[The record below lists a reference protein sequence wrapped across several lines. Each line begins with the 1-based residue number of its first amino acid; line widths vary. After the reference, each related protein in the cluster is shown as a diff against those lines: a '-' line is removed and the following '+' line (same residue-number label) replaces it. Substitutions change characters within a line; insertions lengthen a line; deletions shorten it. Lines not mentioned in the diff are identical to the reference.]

1 MTTLPVDNYLP
12 ERAIAEGF
20 DKMNYAI
27 TPTEGEARYP
37 AWQFVEPAPKLI
49 PDVIKVFLLK
59 PEFQPDMHRFFVTS
73 EDQLNELSPA
83 EVITG
88 KVFPDREIHPAQQ
101 RILDMHEDERLSRV
115 LDAARDFV
123 NPGA

>member
-20 DKMNYAI
+20 AKMNYAI

-37 AWQFVEPAPKLI
+37 AWQFVDPAPKLI
-49 PDVIKVFLLK
+49 PEVIKVFLFK
-59 PEFQPDMHRFFVTS
+59 PEFQPDMHRFFVTLL
-73 EDQLNELSPA
+73 EELNELSPA
-83 EVITG
+83 EVLTG
-88 KVFPDREIHPAQQ
+88 KVFPGNKIHPSQQ

-115 LDAARDFV
+115 LDAARAFV